1 MCGGG
6 LKVGRG
12 LEATGGE
19 QNILLGSRD
28 SVSSSGSA
36 LTSPVTLGEEPRVRA
51 QSWDTPLPPS
61 DNRDAQHTLER
72 DIEDKNSAEFIDEKC
87 LNLRN
92 TSDCIS
98 FFYGVEKIDG
108 T

>member
-12 LEATGGE
+12 LEATGGG

-36 LTSPVTLGEEPRVRA
+36 LTSPVTLGEGPRVRA
-51 QSWDTPLPPS
+51 QSWDTSLPPS
-61 DNRDAQHTLER
+61 DNRDAQHALER